1 MNDSVKTCFSIRSAS
16 QRQTVKHSQTQMRDM
31 TMLNHTNRIG
41 NKPLFT
47 LAALGLLFAMPAMA
61 DTQERVSNAREFQFG
76 EAHIPVEND
85 KLLKNKA
92 LASTAKA
99 SKSSKKRSAVTA
111 VVNADF
117 WIYDAW
123 TETFNDTDYDG
134 YATTVSVH
142 IDVDTVYAEA
152 PVYAVLYLGDAE
164 QFYEVH
170 ESSVFYIY
178 GDSTTDEFVIETDLI
193 SGYRPFDYDI
203 MIEVYD
209 AMTNELVAIADHTTD
224 ADLSYVPLE
233 SENYDAVIIEQE
245 TVVEVREYGGALY
258 WPALAGL
265 FSLAFWR
272 RLRKQ

>member
-1 MNDSVKTCFSIRSAS
+1 
-16 QRQTVKHSQTQMRDM
+16 
-31 TMLNHTNRIG
+31 MLNHTNRNG
-41 NKPLFT
+41 NKSLLT
-47 LAALGLLFAMPAMA
+47 LAALGLLLAMPAMA

-76 EAHIPVEND
+76 EAHVPVED
-85 KLLKNKA
+85 SKLLKNQSLSATANAGKA
-92 LASTAKA
+92 TKT
-99 SKSSKKRSAVTA
+99 SKKRSAVTS
-111 VVNADF
+111 VVNTDF

-142 IDVDTVYAEA
+142 IDVDTVYGEA

-209 AMTNELVAIADHTTD
+209 AMTNELLAIADHTTD

-233 SENYDAVIIEQE
+233 SENYDAVIVEQE

-265 FSLAFWR
+265 FCLGIWR
-272 RLRKQ
+272 RIRRQTKQ